1 MARDKKASFK
11 FANVTDA
18 TGTLGAVA
26 TSDGLGTVV
35 TYSGSKAYTISSLVF
50 KTPNMVRADAQDFG
64 GQTETAV
71 SGSSDLVGLNGI
83 NQTLFL
89 KLIYTNNDAVSGAG
103 SPTLTVQG
111 SASSAASGAGGKLD
125 TSNAVSPATVLSTTI
140 STSKVVYLPILTSK
154 PYLQVQIAGT
164 TASGAGTLTIVAA
177 ALVNGRDGSVS
188 I

>member
-11 FANVTDA
+11 FANVDDA
-18 TGTLGAVA
+18 TGTLAQVA
-26 TSDGLGTVV
+26 SSDGLGTVA

-64 GQTETAV
+64 DQTETAV
-71 SGSSDLVGLNGI
+71 SGSSDLVGLNGT

-89 KLIYTNNDAVSGAG
+89 KLIYTNNASVAGAG
-103 SPTLTVQG
+103 TPTLTVQG
-111 SASSAASGAGGKLD
+111 SDASTAGGAGGKLS
-125 TSNAVSPATVLSTTI
+125 TSNAVSPAVALSTTV
-140 STSKVVYLPILTSK
+140 STSKVVFLPILTSK